1 MAQVLDQ
8 ITVGEKLILVVDG
21 APGAAAGTP
30 AEIGSYAML
39 ENTGVGTGWL
49 KVGAADTAWDKIVT
63 EQANTAVKQ
72 GNYRRLAI
80 YDTDANGFSVD
91 DQIQQNSQDI
101 DIIIREQ
108 ASRTAAITYTVPN
121 PGNAITAADFLLTEG
136 DQTANGDKT
145 FNNNVTVNG
154 NLDVNGTLTSIDTV
168 NTTIKDKLITL
179 NKGGAAASGGLSGIE
194 FEEDSVITGYFKTNT
209 ARTGFLMQAPNKT
222 GDSEFLGTAANQ
234 TYDLPDEDGRLV
246 LQAAGT
252 AAGIVNQIPS
262 WSSDEKLRNP
272 TGSGADSLAWDF
284 TNQRLGVGTAAPTE
298 KFHVAE
304 GVALYGA
311 NTSIRHQKDADFR
324 QEQDKVNTTDAA
336 YVPIKT
342 IAIPTDSVVLVKS
355 YVNGRKTGGTGS
367 GSAGDGGVYER
378 TAAFKNVGGVVTRIR
393 QQSDFTGED
402 INGWQVRQVA
412 SGTNAVIEVKG
423 DANNNVSWEA
433 TVIIQILD

>member
-39 ENTGVGTGWL
+39 ENTGVGTGWI
-49 KVGAADTAWDKIVT
+49 KVGAGDTAWDKIIT
-63 EQANTAVKQ
+63 EMSNTAVKL

-80 YDTDANGFSVD
+80 YDTDVNGWSVD

-108 ASRTAAITYTVPN
+108 ASRTVNITYTVPN
-121 PGNAITAADFLLTEG
+121 PGNTITSADFVLTEG
-136 DQTANGDKT
+136 VQIINGDKT
-145 FNNNVTVNG
+145 FNENVTIEG

-179 NKGGAAASGGLSGIE
+179 NKGGAATSGGGSGLE
-194 FEEDSVITGYFKTNT
+194 FEEDGAITAYIKMSADRTGYDIKPSDK
-209 ARTGFLMQAPNKT
+209 A
-222 GDSEFLGTAANQ
+222 GTSKVIGTVADQEYN
-234 TYDLPDEDGRLV
+234 LPDEDGRLV
-246 LQAAGT
+246 LQASV

-272 TGSGADSLAWDF
+272 SGSGADSLAWDF
-284 TNQRLGVGTAAPTE
+284 TNQRLGVGTSAPTQ
-298 KFHVAE
+298 KFHVSD
-304 GVALYGA
+304 GVVLFGS
-311 NTSIRHQKDADFR
+311 NTSIRHQKDTDFR
-324 QEQDKVNTTDAA
+324 QEQDKTDTTDAA
-336 YVPIKT
+336 YKVLKT
-342 IAIPTDSVVLVKS
+342 IVVPTDSIMLVKS
-355 YVNGRKTGGTGS
+355 YVNGRKTSGS
-367 GSAGDGGVYER
+367 GSGNAGDGGVYER

-393 QQSDFTGED
+393 RQSDFTGED
-402 INGWQVRQVA
+402 ILGWQVRQSA
-412 SGTNAVIEVKG
+412 SGTNVIVEVKG

-433 TVIIQILD
+433 TTIIQILD